1 MTHDDRCTVCL
12 GHGCFHGPHPD
23 APASECSACDGAGTR
38 IAQREVTLRDAKDYL
53 TRCAVRYWIASKAL
67 HLRDTDQPRITRE
80 RLFSS
85 AREYYSLAHRD
96 LEADL
101 ADLED

>member
-12 GHGCFHGPHPD
+12 GHGEVSIHNEPSSDVYSMFC
-23 APASECSACDGAGTR
+23 AACDGAGTR

-53 TRCAVRYWIASKAL
+53 TRCAVRYWIASMAL

-80 RLFSS
+80 RLFSA
-85 AREYYSLAHRD
+85 ARDYYG
-96 LEADL
+96 L
-101 ADLED
+101 ADLDLED